1 MSRVEKTL
9 LELFERDLWQ
19 STEKMVEKGWPL
31 HSLTDYH
38 GDLSIDDRSGL
49 FKASRGYPIICLA
62 VATKLCSAR
71 IEPPNPIPSIL
82 IPSYL
87 VSLPISINYH
97 IAANFIVAI
106 QWSFAHPETTDV
118 DGLPFNPSKTMSNDA
133 ICKFRSRF
141 EFGKRIRASLVR

>member
-31 HSLTDYH
+31 HSLTDYY

-49 FKASRGYPIICLA
+49 LKASRGYPIICLA

-71 IEPPNPIPSIL
+71 IEPSNLESSN
-82 IPSYL
+82 PSYL
-87 VSLPISINYH
+87 MSFAISINYH
-97 IAANFIVAI
+97 IAADFIAAI

-133 ICKFRSRF
+133 ICQFRSGF